1 MEMIP
6 QLPVDPPDWYWGQDE
21 EEDYA
26 LDLSKIE
33 AEDKLQ
39 PCGGQA
45 PHSTIPTPILVKE
58 KGDNMASKKQRKP
71 LEDAWDTVWF
81 NPMAEIEA
89 EKREIERQEKTSTEE
104 AQHGKAG
111 RSRHQ
116 FY

>member
-1 MEMIP
+1 MEIIP

-45 PHSTIPTPILVKE
+45 PHSTIPTPILLTIKE
-58 KGDNMASKKQRKP
+58 AICHWKQ
-71 LEDAWDTVWF
+71 
-81 NPMAEIEA
+81 N
-89 EKREIERQEKTSTEE
+89 ERTATST
-104 AQHGKAG
+104 
-111 RSRHQ
+111 
-116 FY
+116 